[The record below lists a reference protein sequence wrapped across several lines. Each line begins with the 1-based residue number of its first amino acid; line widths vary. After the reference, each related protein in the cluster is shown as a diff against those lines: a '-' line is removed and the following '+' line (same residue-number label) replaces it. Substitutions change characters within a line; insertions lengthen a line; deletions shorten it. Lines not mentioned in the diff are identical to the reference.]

1 MSGISPRLPLLVS
14 PVDGAYG
21 LLKNYTHVAKQNFKM
36 LLLTSPGE
44 RIMNPDFGVGI
55 KHYFFENNGPR
66 TYSDINDRIVQQ
78 TKTYLP
84 FIQLNKID
92 FSIPEHELDLHPHQ
106 LSITIEFTILPLQV
120 TTALQIGF

>member
-1 MSGISPRLPLLVS
+1 MSGLSPRLPLMVS
-14 PVDGAYG
+14 DVDGAYG
-21 LLKNYTHVAKQNFKM
+21 LIKNYTALAKQNFKM

-44 RIMNPDFGVGI
+44 RIMNPDFGVGL
-55 KHYFFENNGPR
+55 KHDLFENNGPR
-66 TYSDINDRIVQQ
+66 TYADINDRILQQ
-78 TKTYLP
+78 TQTYLP

-92 FSIPEHELDLHPHQ
+92 FSIPEHELDLRPHQ